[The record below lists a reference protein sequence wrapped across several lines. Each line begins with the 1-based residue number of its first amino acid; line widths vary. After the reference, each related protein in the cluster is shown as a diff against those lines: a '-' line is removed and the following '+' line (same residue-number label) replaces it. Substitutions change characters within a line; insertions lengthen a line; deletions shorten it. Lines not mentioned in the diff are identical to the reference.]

1 MKSKYLNMSMF
12 KWLDFIEYLY
22 GISSL
27 YFCYAVCYCIFVVI
41 TNHWDISVIKGLD
54 KLLYS
59 LENINLN
66 GDTLYSI
73 SLVLGLFFFS
83 VLVALC
89 IAGVSFLFT
98 EHMVNVDSFILILC
112 VFHILIMKSLDSL
125 SIWFLFM
132 AMGVVVVS
140 LLMYLFIYVLFPFG
154 FMKHVG

>member
-27 YFCYAVCYCIFVVI
+27 YFCYVVCYCIFVVI

-59 LENINLN
+59 LKNTNLN

-89 IAGVSFLFT
+89 IAGVSFLFA
-98 EHMVNVDSFILILC
+98 EHMVNVDSFILIFC